1 MCDHDGLDEEC
12 GPKCKCVCMTCLM
25 GDRDDS

>member
-12 GPKCKCVCMTCLM
+12 GPGCKCPCMSCLFPE
-25 GDRDDS
+25 DEE